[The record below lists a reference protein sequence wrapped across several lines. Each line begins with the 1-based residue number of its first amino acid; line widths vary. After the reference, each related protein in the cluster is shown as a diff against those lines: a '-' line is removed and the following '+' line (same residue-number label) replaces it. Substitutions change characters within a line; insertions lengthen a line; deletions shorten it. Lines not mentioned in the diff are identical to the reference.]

1 MAVDAPQLLAILAS
15 LPPEEAVKYMQ
26 ARGLLTETFAWQDM
40 WQEEHATQF
49 TVSRLA
55 RTDLLQAVYD
65 GVTASVK
72 GDMGRRDFMRGL
84 QDIFINEG
92 WWGEKQV
99 TDPATGETLT
109 TKFDPARLK
118 LIYDTNTRMAY
129 SAGVWQRIERNQAT
143 SPYIRYIT
151 KRDERVRASHRA
163 WDNLTLPV
171 GHPFWNAHFPPNGWR
186 CRCRAMSMSQA
197 DYDKGLAPD
206 GRQLGKQAPEIEL
219 VEWRNKRT
227 GAVEMVPRGVDPAFA
242 YNPGKAAQRAANL
255 EQLKAD
261 KLAAL
266 AAPIRQAA
274 EKDFS
279 KQ

>member
-1 MAVDAPQLLAILAS
+1 MPVDAPQLLAILAS
-15 LPPEEAVKYMQ
+15 LPPEEAVAYMQ
-26 ARGLLTETFAWQDM
+26 ARGLLTETFAWQDL

-84 QDIFINEG
+84 QDIFISEG

-129 SAGVWQRIERNQAT
+129 SAGVWQRIERNQTT

-151 KRDERVRASHRA
+151 KKDERVRASHRA

-206 GRQLGKQAPEIEL
+206 GRQLGKEAPDIEL
-219 VEWRNKRT
+219 VEWKNKRT
-227 GAVEMVPRGVDPAFA
+227 GAVEMVPKGVDPAFA

-255 EQLKAD
+255 DKFKAD

-274 EKDFS
+274 EKDLS
-279 KQ
+279 KP